1 MNSGNIYR
9 HANRRGI
16 YLVLWTDPEGDSC
29 FRIYQISWTKI
40 KKSIFFVNKRCHLVK
55 SLLTLQLTVFLGSY
69 FMILLQIH
77 QENYLLNTSK
87 HPQAKVR
94 RFLGIFLYDCFI
106 YRSNKCLK
114 TRLHLGSDRKPVN
127 SHSEYSE
134 LREPIKK
141 TRENC
146 YWLR

>member
-1 MNSGNIYR
+1 MFENLPNQFDK
-9 HANRRGI
+9 N
-16 YLVLWTDPEGDSC
+16 
-29 FRIYQISWTKI
+29 

-69 FMILLQIH
+69 FMILLQIR
-77 QENYLLNTSK
+77 QENYLLPTSK

-94 RFLGIFLYDCFI
+94 RFLGIFLYNCFI

-114 TRLHLGSDRKPVN
+114 TRLHPGSDRKTVN
-127 SHSEYSE
+127 SRSEYSE

-146 YWLR
+146 Y